1 MPTAEETSWR
11 GGPGFCVQLANLTLD
26 AMLADEQLQGFA
38 YTAAVVGDGSWD
50 PRAQRVARAA
60 LLHDGTRLGG
70 ALATDDI
77 IGGSRDNY
85 DAELAHRVDAL
96 AVLAGKRVLYIF
108 DSTSPILAGMSGI

>member
-1 MPTAEETSWR
+1 M
-11 GGPGFCVQLANLTLD
+11 
-26 AMLADEQLQGFA
+26 
-38 YTAAVVGDGSWD
+38 VGDGSWD
-50 PRAQRVARAA
+50 PRAQRIARAA

-70 ALATDDI
+70 ALATDDL

-108 DSTSPILAGMSGI
+108 DSTSTPCQNFSAIVSKPK